1 MVVLQQNEG
10 KKMLACASLFT
21 LATTKRLSPL
31 FLRRFVFFSLAC
43 AIFSLQTVFR

>member
-1 MVVLQQNEG
+1 MVALQQNEG

-21 LATTKRLSPL
+21 LTPTKRLFPL
-31 FLRRFVFFSLAC
+31 FLGRFVFFSLAC